1 METGRFSHVDHSFF
15 HDTLPQ
21 SPLDVLIVEPIP
33 AEVQQWLASRHP
45 VRMAPEL
52 AGNPVAARLA
62 LSTARAAIL
71 PPSVMLD
78 ASVLWHAPHLRV
90 VGRLS
95 AGAENIDLE
104 ACARAGVEV
113 ARGAGASAAAEA
125 EFVVGALLAMLR
137 RVPILADGGLLVGR
151 ELGACTVGI
160 VGVTPNLAQLARLL
174 RVFGAQVLGY
184 DPAVHAGDPI
194 WHQAG
199 VKPVPLLDL
208 MRSCDA
214 VCVLLHPYSRFDG
227 LFGERLLGA
236 AKQHQV
242 IVSLAHSSLFDDQ
255 ALARALR
262 NGPLAAAW
270 LDSLEPGAQDP
281 GRALRNLDTLQ
292 VTPRVASTTRESRL
306 RSAWLVAQRIDDL
319 LRADRPRRVASS
331 LTSPDPPDSP
341 DPAAN
346 AGPAGGPKP
355 A

>member
-1 METGRFSHVDHSFF
+1 MDQRPF
-15 HDTLPQ
+15 HDTLPHA
-21 SPLDVLIVEPIP
+21 PLDVLLVEPIP

-45 VRMAPEL
+45 VRVAPEL
-52 AGNPVAARLA
+52 AGDPVAARLA

-71 PPSVMLD
+71 PPSVTLD

-95 AGAENIDLE
+95 AGAENIDLD

-113 ARGAGASAAAEA
+113 ARAAGASAAAEA

-137 RVPILADGGLLVGR
+137 RVPILSEDGLLLGR

-160 VGVTPNLAQLARLL
+160 VGVTPGLMQLARIL
-174 RVFGAQVLGY
+174 RVFGARVLGY
-184 DPAVHAGDPI
+184 DPAVHADDTA
-194 WHQAG
+194 WQQAG
-199 VKPVPLLDL
+199 VKPTPLLDL
-208 MRSCDA
+208 MRRCDA
-214 VCVLLHPYSRFDG
+214 VCVLLHPHSRFDG
-227 LFGERLLGA
+227 LFGERLLST

-262 NGPLAAAW
+262 DGPLAAAW

-292 VTPRVASTTRESRL
+292 VTPRVGSTTRESRL
-306 RSAWLVAQRIDDL
+306 RGAWLVAQRIDEV
-319 LRADRPRRVASS
+319 LRAERPRRVAS
-331 LTSPDPPDSP
+331 PP
-341 DPAAN
+341 A
-346 AGPAGGPKP
+346 
-355 A
+355 

>member
-1 METGRFSHVDHSFF
+1 MDHRPF
-15 HDTLPQ
+15 HDTLPLA
-21 SPLDVLIVEPIP
+21 PLDVLIVEPIP

-45 VRMAPEL
+45 VRVAPEL
-52 AGNPVAARLA
+52 ASDPVAARLA

-71 PPSVMLD
+71 PPSVTLD

-113 ARGAGASAAAEA
+113 ARAAGASAAAEA

-137 RVPILADGGLLVGR
+137 RVPVLGDGGLLVGR

-160 VGVTPNLAQLARLL
+160 VGVTPNLSQLARMLL
-174 RVFGAQVLGY
+174 VFGARVLGY
-184 DPAVHAGDPI
+184 DPAVHADDATWP
-194 WHQAG
+194 QAG

-208 MRSCDA
+208 MRACDA
-214 VCVLLHPYSRFDG
+214 VCVLLHPHSRFDG
-227 LFGERLLGA
+227 LFGDRLLGA

-242 IVSLAHSSLFDDQ
+242 IVSLSHSSLFDEQ
-255 ALARALR
+255 ALARGLR
-262 NGPLAAAW
+262 DGPLAAAW

-281 GRALRNLDTLQ
+281 GRPLRNLDTLQ
-292 VTPRVASTTRESRL
+292 VTPRVGSTTRESRL
-306 RSAWLVAQRIDDL
+306 RGAWLVAQRIDEVLRQARPGRGRVRPAATDG
-319 LRADRPRRVASS
+319 RAD
-331 LTSPDPPDSP
+331 
-341 DPAAN
+341 
-346 AGPAGGPKP
+346 PAGVTEP